1 MHAKGYT
8 TDLLTDYVERFMD
21 RPSDRPFLVYLAHK
35 AIHPNVI
42 QRDDGSLVPIP
53 GQPGGFVA
61 ADRHRGRYVGRT
73 MPRRANAFKPP
84 LGKPALLRQID
95 QLPPLGPKT
104 ATSDEE
110 IRGRLEML
118 LGVDDSLGRILA
130 ALERKG
136 MLNDTMVVFTSDHGY
151 FYGEHGLNEERRL
164 AYEETIR
171 IPLVIRYPPLTM
183 AGSTPPEMALSLD
196 IAPTLLEVAGLQ
208 PGAEIQGRSL
218 VPVLKNEAREWR
230 TSFLIEYF
238 TDTVFP
244 RIRNMGYVA
253 ARTSRHK
260 YINYR
265 ELQGMDELYDLDKD
279 PYEETNIIDR
289 SDARETLQQMQAE
302 LRRLIEQTR
311 YAAPAPAVNTVR

>member
-1 MHAKGYT
+1 
-8 TDLLTDYVERFMD
+8 
-21 RPSDRPFLVYLAHK
+21 
-35 AIHPNVI
+35 
-42 QRDDGSLVPIP
+42 
-53 GQPGGFVA
+53 
-61 ADRHRGRYVGRT
+61 
-73 MPRRANAFKPP
+73 MPRRASAFKPP
-84 LGKPALLRQID
+84 VGKPALLRKID
-95 QLPPLGPKT
+95 DLPPLGPKT

-110 IRGRLEML
+110 MRGRLEML
-118 LGVDDSLGRILA
+118 LGVDDSLGRILD

-136 MLNDTMVVFTSDHGY
+136 LLNDTMVVFTSDHGY

-171 IPLVIRYPPLTM
+171 IPLVIRYPPL
-183 AGSTPPEMALSLD
+183 AVPGSTPPEIALSLD

-208 PGAEIQGRSL
+208 PGAEVQGRSL
-218 VPVLKNEAREWR
+218 VPVLKKEARDWR

-253 ARTSRHK
+253 VRTSRHK

-265 ELQGMDELYDLDKD
+265 ELQGMDELYDLDTD

-289 SDARETLQQMQAE
+289 ADARETLQKMQAE
-302 LRRLIEQTR
+302 LQRLLEQTR
-311 YAAPAPAVNTVR
+311 YTSPRTGNPSAQ

>member
-1 MHAKGYT
+1 
-8 TDLLTDYVERFMD
+8 
-21 RPSDRPFLVYLAHK
+21 
-35 AIHPNVI
+35 
-42 QRDDGSLVPIP
+42 
-53 GQPGGFVA
+53 
-61 ADRHRGRYVGRT
+61 
-73 MPRRANAFKPP
+73 
-84 LGKPALLRQID
+84 
-95 QLPPLGPKT
+95 
-104 ATSDEE
+104 
-110 IRGRLEML
+110 ML

-136 MLNDTMVVFTSDHGY
+136 VLNDTMVVLTSDHGY

-171 IPLVIRYPPLTM
+171 IPLVIRYPPLAM

-196 IAPTLLEVAGLQ
+196 IAPTLLEAAGLQ

-218 VPVLKNEAREWR
+218 LPVLKKEAREWR
-230 TSFLIEYF
+230 ASFLIEYF

-253 ARTSRHK
+253 VRTSRHK

-279 PYEETNIIDR
+279 PYEETNVIDR
-289 SDARETLQQMQAE
+289 SDAREALHKMQAE
-302 LRRLIEQTR
+302 LQRLIEQTR
-311 YAAPAPAVNTVR
+311 YAAPAPTVKPLSQ

>member
-1 MHAKGYT
+1 
-8 TDLLTDYVERFMD
+8 
-21 RPSDRPFLVYLAHK
+21 
-35 AIHPNVI
+35 
-42 QRDDGSLVPIP
+42 
-53 GQPGGFVA
+53 
-61 ADRHRGRYVGRT
+61 
-73 MPRRANAFKPP
+73 
-84 LGKPALLRQID
+84 
-95 QLPPLGPKT
+95 
-104 ATSDEE
+104 
-110 IRGRLEML
+110 ML

-171 IPLVIRYPPLTM
+171 IPLLIRYPPLAT

-196 IAPTLLEVAGLQ
+196 LAPTLLDVAGLQ
-208 PGAEIQGRSL
+208 PGAEMQGRSL
-218 VPVLKNEAREWR
+218 VPVLRNEAREWR
-230 TSFLIEYF
+230 SSFLIEYF

-253 ARTSRHK
+253 ARTARHK
-260 YINYR
+260 YIHYR

-311 YAAPAPAVNTVR
+311 YGANPVDSTGRTSHAAPRVLPAEAGICRGRPGCSEPE